1 MNDEQI
7 KQKAEEYANSM
18 KYTNGEP
25 EWVADRDA
33 FIAGAHSRD
42 KEIKEL
48 KEENLRMETLP
59 GMYRRMT
66 GEYELKLQELR
77 NPWISVNDRLPDDN
91 QVVLAH
97 HEIIIDGGGEH
108 EEDENVT
115 IQRYEGKWITDR
127 MEQQRMGK
135 WLFDITDRVTHW
147 MPIPKLPKEK

>member
-7 KQKAEEYANSM
+7 KQKAEEYADSM

-25 EWVADRDA
+25 EWCADRDA

-48 KEENLRMETLP
+48 
-59 GMYRRMT
+59 
-66 GEYELKLQELR
+66 R
-77 NPWISVNDRLPDDN
+77 NPWISVNDRLPDDD

-108 EEDENVT
+108 KEGGNV
-115 IQRYEGKWITDR
+115 IVQRYVGKWTTDR
-127 MEQQRMGK
+127 IEQQRMGK
-135 WLFDITDRVTHW
+135 WLFDIADRVTHW